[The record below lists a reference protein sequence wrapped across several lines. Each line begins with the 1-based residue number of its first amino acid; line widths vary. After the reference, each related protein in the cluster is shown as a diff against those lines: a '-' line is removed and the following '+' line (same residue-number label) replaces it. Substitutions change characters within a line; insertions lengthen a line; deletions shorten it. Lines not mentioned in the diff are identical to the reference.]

1 MPADILNPVRYR
13 TDFLKEHATGTETYL
28 NELFEQTGTSLKEN
42 KEDCQEISA
51 LDKVLLKTKRKF
63 SLFKV
68 GIGILLT
75 LLVILM
81 LTAIGGAYY
90 VFTEPGILLSPAAI
104 YSIFASCIL
113 VAVGFLVLIVLTSVF
128 LSKKSKKFK
137 STISNFEEVI
147 KTKIQEAFVKL
158 HDFYRAFNYSQV
170 YSQIQAQIPE
180 IEFLK
185 SADTNF
191 VKYVEKNFDPVY
203 VPSSTSMLVNYK
215 AGYFYKNPFIVGM
228 YKEMN
233 MVPHTYTGSLA
244 ISYYTGFG
252 EHRRLVSET
261 LHATLV
267 KPKPEY
273 KYIAVNSLY
282 ANAVPELEFEKA
294 PVLDYN
300 PAKHDKYIKQAE
312 KMLAQIEKKNAD
324 FTPMSNTEFEA
335 LFPVTKRSSEQKY
348 RAFFGQVAQ
357 QNLIN
362 FAKTLTSGRNYT
374 YSKSHNTNEVALR
387 ELSESFDLNPLDF
400 VDYDLTAFLSKYQ
413 EYAKVLSAS
422 LYDSFIPYLS
432 NPVLLE
438 GNISKQPEYTKT
450 PSILEHLALLT
461 KFKNIELLPNEA
473 GIDEYILEPLPEYE
487 NVCKV
492 HSFKAVPRVDYVV
505 VNAGDGPHQV
515 PVNWTEYIP
524 VFKEL
529 RYKVQQNQADANY
542 FENNFF
548 DQNNHVYTEENTV
561 SIVK

>member
-63 SLFKV
+63 SLFKASM
-68 GIGILLT
+68 GILLT
-75 LLVILM
+75 FLVVLM
-81 LTAIGGAYY
+81 LTSIGGAYY
-90 VFTEPGILLSPAAI
+90 VFTEPGISLSPAAI

-335 LFPVTKRSSEQKY
+335 LFPATKRSSEQKY

-357 QNLIN
+357 QNLVN

-387 ELSESFDLNPLDF
+387 ELSESFELNPLNF
-400 VDYDLTAFLSKYQ
+400 VDYDLTSFLSKYQ
-413 EYAKVLSAS
+413 KYAKEFSAS

-438 GNISKQPEYTKT
+438 GNISKQPEYTRNA
-450 PSILEHLALLT
+450 SILEHLALLT
-461 KFKNIELLPNEA
+461 KFKNSELLPSEA

-487 NVCKV
+487 NVCRV

-529 RYKVQQNQADANY
+529 RYEVLQNQDDSNY

-548 DQNNHVYTEENTV
+548 DQNNQVYTEENTV

>member
-13 TDFLKEHATGTETYL
+13 TDFLKEHASGTETYL
-28 NELFEQTGTSLKEN
+28 NELLEQTSTSLKEN
-42 KEDCQEISA
+42 QADCQEISA

-68 GIGILLT
+68 GMGILLT
-75 LLVILM
+75 LLVILT
-81 LTAIGGAYY
+81 LTSIGGAYY
-90 VFTEPGILLSPAAI
+90 VFTEPGISLSPAAI

-128 LSKKSKKFK
+128 LSKKNKKFRA
-137 STISNFEEVI
+137 TISNFEEVI
-147 KTKIQEAFVKL
+147 DTKIQEAFVKL

-170 YSQIQAQIPE
+170 YSQMHAQIPE

-282 ANAVPELEFEKA
+282 TNAVPELEFEKA

-335 LFPVTKRSSEQKY
+335 LFPATKRSSEQKY

-362 FAKTLTSGRNYT
+362 FAKSLTSGRNYT

-413 EYAKVLSAS
+413 EYAKELSAS

-529 RYKVQQNQADANY
+529 RYEVLQNQDDSNY

-548 DQNNHVYTEENTV
+548 DQNNHAYTEENTV

>member
-1 MPADILNPVRYR
+1 MPAEILNPVRYR
-13 TDFLKEHATGTETYL
+13 EDFLKEHASGTETYL
-28 NELFEQTGTSLKEN
+28 NELLEKTGTSLKEN
-42 KEDCQEISA
+42 QSACQEINA

-63 SLFKV
+63 SLFKT
-68 GIGILLT
+68 GMGILLT
-75 LLVILM
+75 LLVILV

-90 VFTEPGILLSPAAI
+90 VFTEPGISLSPAAV
-104 YSIFASCIL
+104 YSIFVSCIL
-113 VAVGFLVLIVLTSVF
+113 VAVGFLVLIILTSIF
-128 LSKKSKKFK
+128 LSKKNKKFK
-137 STISNFEEVI
+137 ATISNFEEVI
-147 KTKIQEAFVKL
+147 GAKTEETISKL
-158 HDFYRAFNYSQV
+158 YEFYRAFNYSQV
-170 YSQIQAQIPE
+170 YSQTQAQIPE

-191 VKYVEKNFDPVY
+191 VKYIEKNFDPVY
-203 VPSSTSMLVNYK
+203 APSSTSMLVDYR

-233 MVPHTYTGSLA
+233 LVPHTYTGSLA
-244 ISYYTGFG
+244 ISYYSGFG

-312 KMLAQIEKKNAD
+312 KTLAQIEKKNAD

-335 LFPVTKRSSEQKY
+335 MFPATKRSSEQKY

-362 FAKTLTSGRNYT
+362 FAKTLPSGRNYT
-374 YSKSHNTNEVALR
+374 YSKSHNTNEVTLR
-387 ELSESFDLNPLDF
+387 ELSESFDINPLEF
-400 VDYDLTAFLSKYQ
+400 VGYNLTIFLNKYK

-422 LYDSFIPYLS
+422 LYDSFVPYLS

-438 GNISKQPEYTKT
+438 GNISKQPEHSRL
-450 PSILEHLALLT
+450 PSVLEHLALLAKLKST
-461 KFKNIELLPNEA
+461 ELLPDEA
-473 GIDEYILEPLPEYE
+473 GIDEYILEPLSEYDS
-487 NVCKV
+487 VCKV
-492 HSFKAVPRVDYVV
+492 HSFKAVPRVEYVV

-515 PVNWTEYIP
+515 PVNWIEYIP

-529 RYKVQQNQADANY
+529 RYKVTPNQVDANY

-548 DQNNHVYTEENTV
+548 DKNNQAYSEENTV

>member
-13 TDFLKEHATGTETYL
+13 TDFLKEHASGTETYL
-28 NELFEQTGTSLKEN
+28 NELLEQTGTSLKEN
-42 KEDCQEISA
+42 QADCQEINA

-63 SLFKV
+63 SLFKA
-68 GIGILLT
+68 GMGILLT
-75 LLVILM
+75 LLVVLM
-81 LTAIGGAYY
+81 LTSIGGAYY
-90 VFTEPGILLSPAAI
+90 VFTEPGISLSPAAI

-147 KTKIQEAFVKL
+147 DTKIQEAFVKL

-170 YSQIQAQIPE
+170 YSQMQAQIPE

-191 VKYVEKNFDPVY
+191 VKYIEKNFDPVY

-300 PAKHDKYIKQAE
+300 PAKYDKYIKQAE

-335 LFPVTKRSSEQKY
+335 LFPATKRSSEQKY

-357 QNLIN
+357 QNLVN
-362 FAKTLTSGRNYT
+362 FAKTLLSGRNYT

-400 VDYDLTAFLSKYQ
+400 VDYDLTSFLSKYQ
-413 EYAKVLSAS
+413 KYAKELSAS

-432 NPVLLE
+432 NPALLE

-450 PSILEHLALLT
+450 PSVLEHLALLT
-461 KFKNIELLPNEA
+461 KFKNTELLPSEA
-473 GIDEYILEPLPEYE
+473 GIDEYILEPLSEYE
-487 NVCKV
+487 NVCRV
-492 HSFKAVPRVDYVV
+492 HSFKAVSRVDYVV

-524 VFKEL
+524 VFEEL
-529 RYKVQQNQADANY
+529 RYEVSQNQDDSNY
-542 FENNFF
+542 FANNFF
-548 DQNNHVYTEENTV
+548 DQNNQAYSEENTV

>member
-13 TDFLKEHATGTETYL
+13 TDFLKEHASGTENYL

-42 KEDCQEISA
+42 QADCQEINA

-63 SLFKV
+63 SLFKAGM
-68 GIGILLT
+68 GIFLT
-75 LLVILM
+75 LLVVLM
-81 LTAIGGAYY
+81 LTSIGGAYY
-90 VFTEPGILLSPAAI
+90 VFTEPGISLSPAVV

-147 KTKIQEAFVKL
+147 DTKIQEAFVKL

-191 VKYVEKNFDPVY
+191 VKYIEKNFDPVY
-203 VPSSTSMLVNYK
+203 LPSSTSMLVNYK

-312 KMLAQIEKKNAD
+312 KTLAQIEKKNAD

-335 LFPVTKRSSEQKY
+335 LFPATKRSSEQKY

-357 QNLIN
+357 QNLVN

-400 VDYDLTAFLSKYQ
+400 VGYDLTSFLSKYQ
-413 EYAKVLSAS
+413 KYAKELSAS

-438 GNISKQPEYTKT
+438 GNISKQPEYTRNA
-450 PSILEHLALLT
+450 SILEHLALLT
-461 KFKNIELLPNEA
+461 KFKNSELLPSEA
-473 GIDEYILEPLPEYE
+473 GIDEYILEPLPEYG
-487 NVCKV
+487 NVCRV

-524 VFKEL
+524 VFREL
-529 RYKVQQNQADANY
+529 RYEVLQNQDDSNY

-548 DQNNHVYTEENTV
+548 DQNNQTYSEENTV

>member
-1 MPADILNPVRYR
+1 MAADILNPVRYR
-13 TDFLKEHATGTETYL
+13 TDFLKEHASGTETYL
-28 NELFEQTGTSLKEN
+28 NELLEQTGTSLKEN
-42 KEDCQEISA
+42 QTDCQEINA

-63 SLFKV
+63 SLFKT

-75 LLVILM
+75 LLVILT

-90 VFTEPGILLSPAAI
+90 VFTEPGISLSPAAI

-147 KTKIQEAFVKL
+147 DIKIQEAFVKL

-170 YSQIQAQIPE
+170 YNQIQAQIPE

-191 VKYVEKNFDPVY
+191 VKYIEKNFDPVY

-233 MVPHTYTGSLA
+233 IVPHTYTGSLA

-252 EHRRLVSET
+252 EHRRLISET

-335 LFPVTKRSSEQKY
+335 LFPATKRSSEQKY

-357 QNLIN
+357 QNLVN
-362 FAKTLTSGRNYT
+362 FAKTLLSGRNYT

-400 VDYDLTAFLSKYQ
+400 VNYDLTSFLSKYQ
-413 EYAKVLSAS
+413 KYAKELSAS

-438 GNISKQPEYTKT
+438 GNISKQPEYTRNA
-450 PSILEHLALLT
+450 SILEHLALLT
-461 KFKNIELLPNEA
+461 KFKNTELLPNES
-473 GIDEYILEPLPEYE
+473 GINEYILEPLPEYE

-524 VFKEL
+524 VFREL
-529 RYKVQQNQADANY
+529 RYEVLQNQDDSNY

-548 DQNNHVYTEENTV
+548 DQNNQAYTEENAV

>member
-1 MPADILNPVRYR
+1 MAADILNPVRYR
-13 TDFLKEHATGTETYL
+13 TDFLKEHASGTETYL
-28 NELFEQTGTSLKEN
+28 NELLEQTGTSLKEN
-42 KEDCQEISA
+42 QTDCQEINA

-63 SLFKV
+63 SLFKT

-75 LLVILM
+75 LLVILT

-90 VFTEPGILLSPAAI
+90 VFTEPGISLSPAAI

-147 KTKIQEAFVKL
+147 DIKIQEAFVKL

-191 VKYVEKNFDPVY
+191 VKYIEKNFDPVY

-244 ISYYTGFG
+244 ISYYSGFG

-335 LFPVTKRSSEQKY
+335 LFPATKRSSEQKY

-357 QNLIN
+357 QNLVN
-362 FAKTLTSGRNYT
+362 FAKTLLSGRNYT

-387 ELSESFDLNPLDF
+387 ELSESFGLNPLDF
-400 VDYDLTAFLSKYQ
+400 VNYDLTSFLSKYQ
-413 EYAKVLSAS
+413 KYAKELSAS

-438 GNISKQPEYTKT
+438 GNISKQPEYTRNA
-450 PSILEHLALLT
+450 SILEHLALLT
-461 KFKNIELLPNEA
+461 KFKNTELLPNES
-473 GIDEYILEPLPEYE
+473 GINEYILEPLPEYE

-529 RYKVQQNQADANY
+529 RYEVQQNQDDSNY

-548 DQNNHVYTEENTV
+548 DQNNQAYTEENAV

>member
-1 MPADILNPVRYR
+1 MSADILNPVRYR
-13 TDFLKEHATGTETYL
+13 TDFLKEHASGTETYL
-28 NELFEQTGTSLKEN
+28 NELLEQTGTSLKEN
-42 KEDCQEISA
+42 QADCQEINA

-63 SLFKV
+63 SLFKA
-68 GIGILLT
+68 GMGILLT
-75 LLVILM
+75 LLVVLM
-81 LTAIGGAYY
+81 LTSIGGAYY
-90 VFTEPGILLSPAAI
+90 VFTEPGISLSPAAI

-113 VAVGFLVLIVLTSVF
+113 VAVGFLVLIVLTSFF

-147 KTKIQEAFVKL
+147 DTKIQEAFVKL

-170 YSQIQAQIPE
+170 YSQMQAQIPE

-312 KMLAQIEKKNAD
+312 KILAQIEKKNAD

-335 LFPVTKRSSEQKY
+335 LFPATKRSSEQKY

-357 QNLIN
+357 QNLVN

-374 YSKSHNTNEVALR
+374 YSKFHNTNEVALR

-413 EYAKVLSAS
+413 KYAKELSTS

-438 GNISKQPEYTKT
+438 GNISKQPEYTRNA
-450 PSILEHLALLT
+450 SILEHLALLT
-461 KFKNIELLPNEA
+461 KFKNSELLPSEA
-473 GIDEYILEPLPEYE
+473 GINEYILEPLPEYE

-492 HSFKAVPRVDYVV
+492 HSFKAVSRVDYVV
-505 VNAGDGPHQV
+505 VNAGDGPHRV

-529 RYKVQQNQADANY
+529 RYEVSQNQDDSNY

-548 DQNNHVYTEENTV
+548 DQNNQVYTEENTV

>member
-13 TDFLKEHATGTETYL
+13 TDFLKEHASGTESYL
-28 NELFEQTGTSLKEN
+28 NELLEQTGTSLKEN
-42 KEDCQEISA
+42 QADCQEINA

-63 SLFKV
+63 SLFKT
-68 GIGILLT
+68 GMGILLT
-75 LLVILM
+75 LLVVLM
-81 LTAIGGAYY
+81 LTSIGGAYY
-90 VFTEPGILLSPAAI
+90 VFTEPGISFSPAAI

-128 LSKKSKKFK
+128 LSKKNKKFRA
-137 STISNFEEVI
+137 TISNFEEVI
-147 KTKIQEAFVKL
+147 DAKIQEAFVKL

-170 YSQIQAQIPE
+170 YSKIQAQIPE

-185 SADTNF
+185 SADANF

-282 ANAVPELEFEKA
+282 TNAVPELEFEKA

-335 LFPVTKRSSEQKY
+335 LFPATKRSSEQKY

-374 YSKSHNTNEVALR
+374 YSKSHNTNEVAMR

-461 KFKNIELLPNEA
+461 KFKNTELLPNEA
-473 GIDEYILEPLPEYE
+473 GINEYILEPLPEYE

-492 HSFKAVPRVDYVV
+492 HSFKTVPRVDYVV

-529 RYKVQQNQADANY
+529 RYEVLQNQDDSNY

-548 DQNNHVYTEENTV
+548 DQNNQVYTEENTV

>member
-1 MPADILNPVRYR
+1 MPADILNPVIYR
-13 TDFLKEHATGTETYL
+13 SDFLKEHVSGTETYL
-28 NELFEQTGTSLKEN
+28 NELLEQTGTSLKEN
-42 KEDCQEISA
+42 QADCQEISA

-63 SLFKV
+63 SLFKA
-68 GIGILLT
+68 GMGILLT

-81 LTAIGGAYY
+81 LISIGGAYY
-90 VFTEPGILLSPAAI
+90 VFTEPGISLNPAAI

-128 LSKKSKKFK
+128 LSKKNKKFRA
-137 STISNFEEVI
+137 TISNFEEVI
-147 KTKIQEAFVKL
+147 DTKIQEAFVKL

-185 SADTNF
+185 SADNNF
-191 VKYVEKNFDPVY
+191 VKYIEKNFDPVY
-203 VPSSTSMLVNYK
+203 APSSTSMLVNYK

>member
-13 TDFLKEHATGTETYL
+13 ADFLSDHASATQTYL
-28 NELFEQTGTSLKEN
+28 NELLEQTGTSLTDNQK
-42 KEDCQEISA
+42 DCQEIKA
-51 LDKVLLKTKRKF
+51 IDKVLAKTKRKF
-63 SLFKV
+63 GLFKF
-68 GIGILLT
+68 GLGILLT

-81 LTAIGGAYY
+81 LASIGGAYY
-90 VFTEPGILLSPAAI
+90 VFTEPGIALSPAAI
-104 YSIFASCIL
+104 YSIFVSCI
-113 VAVGFLVLIVLTSVF
+113 VAALGFLILIILTSVF

-137 STISNFEEVI
+137 AEISNFEEVI
-147 KTKIQEAFVKL
+147 DAKTQEAFNKL
-158 HDFYRAFNYSQV
+158 LQFYRAFNYSQV
-170 YSQIQAQIPE
+170 YSQMQAQIPE

-185 SADTNF
+185 SADINF
-191 VKYVEKNFDPVY
+191 VKYIESNFDQVY
-203 VPSSTSMLVNYK
+203 APSSTSMLVNYK
-215 AGYFYKNPFIVGM
+215 AGYFYKNPFIVAM

-244 ISYYTGFG
+244 VSYYSGFG
-252 EHRRLVSET
+252 ENRRLVSET

-273 KYIAVNSLY
+273 KYLAVNSLY
-282 ANAVPELEFEKA
+282 AQAVSELDFSKS
-294 PVLDYN
+294 PIYDYN
-300 PAKHDKYIKQAE
+300 PDKHDKYIKQAE
-312 KMLAQIEKKNAD
+312 KTLAQIEKKNAD

-335 LFPVTKRSSEQKY
+335 LFPATKRSSEQKY

-362 FAKTLTSGRNYT
+362 FAKTLPSGRDYT
-374 YSKSHNTNEVALR
+374 YIKTHNTNEVSTSDLCA
-387 ELSESFDLNPLDF
+387 SFDLNPLDF
-400 VDYDLTAFLSKYQ
+400 VDYNLTSFLSKYR

-438 GNISKQPEYTKT
+438 GNISKQPKYTKSA
-450 PSILEHLALLT
+450 SIIEQLTLLSRL
-461 KFKNIELLPNEA
+461 KNSELLPDEA
-473 GIDEYILEPLPEYE
+473 GINEYILEPLSKYE

-492 HSFKAVPRVDYVV
+492 HSFETVPRTDYVV
-505 VNAGDGPHQV
+505 VMAGDGPHQV

-524 VFKEL
+524 VFREL
-529 RYKVQQNQADANY
+529 TYAVEQNPDDKNY

-548 DQNNHVYTEENTV
+548 DKNNQACTEENTV

>member
-13 TDFLKEHATGTETYL
+13 TDFLKEHASGTETYL
-28 NELFEQTGTSLKEN
+28 NELLEQTGTSLKEN
-42 KEDCQEISA
+42 QAACQEINA

-63 SLFKV
+63 SLFKA
-68 GIGILLT
+68 GMGILLT
-75 LLVILM
+75 LLVVLM
-81 LTAIGGAYY
+81 LTSIGGAYY
-90 VFTEPGILLSPAAI
+90 VFTEPGISLSPAAI

-113 VAVGFLVLIVLTSVF
+113 VAVGFLVLIVLTSFF

-147 KTKIQEAFVKL
+147 GTKTHEAFVKL

-191 VKYVEKNFDPVY
+191 VKYIEKNFDLVY
-203 VPSSTSMLVNYK
+203 VPSSSTMLVNYK

-312 KMLAQIEKKNAD
+312 KTLAQIEKKNAD

-335 LFPVTKRSSEQKY
+335 LFPATKRSSEQKY

-357 QNLIN
+357 QNLVN
-362 FAKTLTSGRNYT
+362 FAKTLLSGRNYT

-400 VDYDLTAFLSKYQ
+400 VNYDLTSFLSKYQ
-413 EYAKVLSAS
+413 EYAKELSAS

-438 GNISKQPEYTKT
+438 GNISKQPEYTRNA
-450 PSILEHLALLT
+450 SILEHLALLT
-461 KFKNIELLPNEA
+461 KFKNSELLPSEA
-473 GIDEYILEPLPEYE
+473 GLDEYILEPLPEYE

-529 RYKVQQNQADANY
+529 RYEVQQNQDDSNY

-548 DQNNHVYTEENTV
+548 DQNNQVYSEENTV

>member
-13 TDFLKEHATGTETYL
+13 TDFLKEHASGTETYL
-28 NELFEQTGTSLKEN
+28 NELLEQTGTSLKEN
-42 KEDCQEISA
+42 QADCQEINA

-63 SLFKV
+63 SLFKA
-68 GIGILLT
+68 GMGILLT
-75 LLVILM
+75 LLVVLM
-81 LTAIGGAYY
+81 LTSIGGAYY
-90 VFTEPGILLSPAAI
+90 VFAEPGISLSPAAI

-113 VAVGFLVLIVLTSVF
+113 VAVGFFVLIVLTSVC

-137 STISNFEEVI
+137 STISNFEQVI
-147 KTKIQEAFVKL
+147 DTKTQEAFVKL

-170 YSQIQAQIPE
+170 YSQMQAQIPE

-244 ISYYTGFG
+244 ISYYSGFG

-273 KYIAVNSLY
+273 KHIAVNSLY
-282 ANAVPELEFEKA
+282 ANSVPELEFEKA

-312 KMLAQIEKKNAD
+312 KTLAQIEKKNAD

-335 LFPVTKRSSEQKY
+335 LFPATKRSSEQKY

-357 QNLIN
+357 QNLVN

-400 VDYDLTAFLSKYQ
+400 VDYDLTSFLSKYQ
-413 EYAKVLSAS
+413 KYAKELSAS
-422 LYDSFIPYLS
+422 LCDSFIPYLS

-438 GNISKQPEYTKT
+438 GNISKQPEYTRNA
-450 PSILEHLALLT
+450 SILEHLALLT
-461 KFKNIELLPNEA
+461 KFKNSELLPSEA
-473 GIDEYILEPLPEYE
+473 GINEYILEPLPEYE
-487 NVCKV
+487 NVCRV
-492 HSFKAVPRVDYVV
+492 HSFKTVSRVEYVV

-529 RYKVQQNQADANY
+529 RYEVQQNQADSNY

-548 DQNNHVYTEENTV
+548 DQNNQAYTEENSV

>member
-13 TDFLKEHATGTETYL
+13 IDFLKEHASGTETYL
-28 NELFEQTGTSLKEN
+28 NELLEQTNTSLKEN
-42 KEDCQEISA
+42 QAACQEINA
-51 LDKVLLKTKRKF
+51 LDKVLLKTKHKF

-68 GIGILLT
+68 GMGILLT
-75 LLVILM
+75 LLVILT
-81 LTAIGGAYY
+81 LTSIGGAYY
-90 VFTEPGILLSPAAI
+90 VFTEPGISLSPAAI

-128 LSKKSKKFK
+128 LSKKNKEFRT
-137 STISNFEEVI
+137 TISNFEEVI
-147 KTKIQEAFVKL
+147 DTKIQEAFVKL

-185 SADTNF
+185 LADTNF

-282 ANAVPELEFEKA
+282 TNAVPELEFEKA

-335 LFPVTKRSSEQKY
+335 LFPATKRSSEQKY

-387 ELSESFDLNPLDF
+387 ELSESFDLNPMDF

-438 GNISKQPEYTKT
+438 GNISKQPEYTKI
-450 PSILEHLALLT
+450 PSVLEHLALLT
-461 KFKNIELLPNEA
+461 KFKNTELLPSEA

-487 NVCKV
+487 NICKV
-492 HSFKAVPRVDYVV
+492 HSFKTVPRVDYVV

-529 RYKVQQNQADANY
+529 RYEVLQNQDDSNY
-542 FENNFF
+542 FENNLF

>member
-13 TDFLKEHATGTETYL
+13 TDFLKEHASGTETYL
-28 NELFEQTGTSLKEN
+28 NELLEQTSTSLKEN
-42 KEDCQEISA
+42 QADCQEISA
-51 LDKVLLKTKRKF
+51 LDKVLLKTKHKF

-68 GIGILLT
+68 GMGILLT
-75 LLVILM
+75 LLVILT
-81 LTAIGGAYY
+81 LTSIGGAYY
-90 VFTEPGILLSPAAI
+90 VFTEPGISLSPAAI

-128 LSKKSKKFK
+128 LSKKNKKFRA
-137 STISNFEEVI
+137 TISNFEEVI
-147 KTKIQEAFVKL
+147 DTKIQEAFVKL
-158 HDFYRAFNYSQV
+158 HDFYRAFNYSQA
-170 YSQIQAQIPE
+170 YSQMHAQIPE

-215 AGYFYKNPFIVGM
+215 AGYFYKNPFILGM

-282 ANAVPELEFEKA
+282 TNAVPELEFEKA

-335 LFPVTKRSSEQKY
+335 LFPATKRSSEQKY

-461 KFKNIELLPNEA
+461 KFKNIELLPIEA
-473 GIDEYILEPLPEYE
+473 GINEYILEPLPEYE

-529 RYKVQQNQADANY
+529 RYEVLQNQDDSNY

>member
-13 TDFLKEHATGTETYL
+13 TDFLKEHASGTESYL
-28 NELFEQTGTSLKEN
+28 NELLEQTGTSLKEN
-42 KEDCQEISA
+42 QADCQEINA

-63 SLFKV
+63 SLFKT
-68 GIGILLT
+68 GMGILLT
-75 LLVILM
+75 LLVVLM
-81 LTAIGGAYY
+81 LTSIGGAYY
-90 VFTEPGILLSPAAI
+90 VFTEPGISFSPAAI

-128 LSKKSKKFK
+128 LSKKNKKFRA
-137 STISNFEEVI
+137 TISNFEEVI
-147 KTKIQEAFVKL
+147 DAKIQEAFVKL

-170 YSQIQAQIPE
+170 YSKIQAQIPE

-185 SADTNF
+185 SADANF

-282 ANAVPELEFEKA
+282 TNAVPELEFEKA

-335 LFPVTKRSSEQKY
+335 LFPATKRSSEQKY

-357 QNLIN
+357 QNLVN
-362 FAKTLTSGRNYT
+362 FAKSLTSGRNYT
-374 YSKSHNTNEVALR
+374 YSKSHNTNEVTLR

-400 VDYDLTAFLSKYQ
+400 VDYDLTSFLSKYQ
-413 EYAKVLSAS
+413 KYAKELSAS

-450 PSILEHLALLT
+450 PSVLEHLALLT
-461 KFKNIELLPNEA
+461 KFKNAELLPSEA
-473 GIDEYILEPLPEYE
+473 GIDEYILEPLFEYE

-529 RYKVQQNQADANY
+529 RYEVQQNQDDSNY

-548 DQNNHVYTEENTV
+548 DQNNQTYSEENTV

>member
-13 TDFLKEHATGTETYL
+13 TDFLKEHASGTETYL
-28 NELFEQTGTSLKEN
+28 NELLEQTGTSLKEN
-42 KEDCQEISA
+42 QADCQEISA

-63 SLFKV
+63 SLFKA
-68 GIGILLT
+68 GMGILLT

-81 LTAIGGAYY
+81 FISIGGAYY
-90 VFTEPGILLSPAAI
+90 VFTEPGISLNPAAI

-128 LSKKSKKFK
+128 LSKKNKKFRA
-137 STISNFEEVI
+137 TISNFEEVI
-147 KTKIQEAFVKL
+147 DTKIQEAFVKL

-170 YSQIQAQIPE
+170 YGQIQAQIPE

-335 LFPVTKRSSEQKY
+335 LFPATKRSSEQKY

-362 FAKTLTSGRNYT
+362 FAKSLTSGRNYT
-374 YSKSHNTNEVALR
+374 YSKSHNTNEVALC

-400 VDYDLTAFLSKYQ
+400 VDYDLTSFLSKYQ
-413 EYAKVLSAS
+413 EYAKELSAS

-438 GNISKQPEYTKT
+438 GNISKQPEYTRNA
-450 PSILEHLALLT
+450 SILEHLALLT
-461 KFKNIELLPNEA
+461 KFKNSELLPSEA
-473 GIDEYILEPLPEYE
+473 GINEYILEPLPEYE
-487 NVCKV
+487 NVCRV

-524 VFKEL
+524 VFREL
-529 RYKVQQNQADANY
+529 RYEVSQNQADANY

-548 DQNNHVYTEENTV
+548 DQNNQVYSEENTV

>member
-13 TDFLKEHATGTETYL
+13 SDFLKEHASGTETYL
-28 NELFEQTGTSLKEN
+28 NELLEQTGTSLKEN
-42 KEDCQEISA
+42 QAACQEINA

-63 SLFKV
+63 SLFKA
-68 GIGILLT
+68 GMGFLLT
-75 LLVILM
+75 LLVILT

-90 VFTEPGILLSPAAI
+90 VFTEPGISLSPAAV

-128 LSKKSKKFK
+128 LSKKNKKFK
-137 STISNFEEVI
+137 ATISNFEEVI
-147 KTKIQEAFVKL
+147 DTKIQEAFVKL

-191 VKYVEKNFDPVY
+191 VKYIEKNFDPVY

-282 ANAVPELEFEKA
+282 AYAVPELEFEKA

-335 LFPVTKRSSEQKY
+335 LFPATKRSSEQKY

-357 QNLIN
+357 QNLVN

-400 VDYDLTAFLSKYQ
+400 VDYDLTSFLSKYQ
-413 EYAKVLSAS
+413 EYAKELSAS
-422 LYDSFIPYLS
+422 LYDSFIAYLS

-438 GNISKQPEYTKT
+438 GNISKQPKYTKT
-450 PSILEHLALLT
+450 PSVLEHLALLT
-461 KFKNIELLPNEA
+461 KFKNTELLPSEA
-473 GIDEYILEPLPEYE
+473 GIDEYILEPLSEYE

-529 RYKVQQNQADANY
+529 RYEVQQNQEDSNY

-548 DQNNHVYTEENTV
+548 DQNNQAYSEENTV

>member
-1 MPADILNPVRYR
+1 MPADILNPVIYR
-13 TDFLKEHATGTETYL
+13 SDFLKEHVSGTETYL
-28 NELFEQTGTSLKEN
+28 NELLEQTGTSLKEN
-42 KEDCQEISA
+42 QADCQEISA

-63 SLFKV
+63 SLFKA
-68 GIGILLT
+68 GMGILLT

-81 LTAIGGAYY
+81 FISIGGAYY
-90 VFTEPGILLSPAAI
+90 VFTEPGISLNPAAI

-128 LSKKSKKFK
+128 LSKKNKKFRA
-137 STISNFEEVI
+137 TISNFEEVI
-147 KTKIQEAFVKL
+147 DTKIQEAFVKL

-185 SADTNF
+185 SADNNF
-191 VKYVEKNFDPVY
+191 VKYIEKNFDPVY
-203 VPSSTSMLVNYK
+203 APSSTSMLVNYK

-335 LFPVTKRSSEQKY
+335 LFPATKRSSEQKY

-362 FAKTLTSGRNYT
+362 FAKSLTSGRNYT

-400 VDYDLTAFLSKYQ
+400 VDYDLTSFLSKYQ
-413 EYAKVLSAS
+413 EYAKELSAS

-438 GNISKQPEYTKT
+438 GNISKQPEYTRNA
-450 PSILEHLALLT
+450 SILEHLALLT
-461 KFKNIELLPNEA
+461 KFKNSELLPSEA
-473 GIDEYILEPLPEYE
+473 GINEYILEPLPEYE
-487 NVCKV
+487 NVCIV

-524 VFKEL
+524 VFREL
-529 RYKVQQNQADANY
+529 RYEVSQNQADANY

-548 DQNNHVYTEENTV
+548 DQNNQVYSEENTV

>member
-1 MPADILNPVRYR
+1 MPADILNPVIYR
-13 TDFLKEHATGTETYL
+13 SDFLKEHVSGTETYL
-28 NELFEQTGTSLKEN
+28 NELLEQTGTSLKEN
-42 KEDCQEISA
+42 QADCQEISA

-63 SLFKV
+63 SLFKA
-68 GIGILLT
+68 GMGILLT

-81 LTAIGGAYY
+81 FISIGGAYY
-90 VFTEPGILLSPAAI
+90 VFTEPGISLNPAAI

-128 LSKKSKKFK
+128 LSKKNKKFRA
-137 STISNFEEVI
+137 TISNFEEVI
-147 KTKIQEAFVKL
+147 DTKIQEAFVKL

-185 SADTNF
+185 SADNNF
-191 VKYVEKNFDPVY
+191 VKYIEKNFDPVY
-203 VPSSTSMLVNYK
+203 APSSTSMLVNYK

-335 LFPVTKRSSEQKY
+335 LFPATKRSSEQKY

-362 FAKTLTSGRNYT
+362 FAKSLTSGRNYT

-400 VDYDLTAFLSKYQ
+400 VDYDLTSFLSKYQ
-413 EYAKVLSAS
+413 EYAKELSAS

-438 GNISKQPEYTKT
+438 GNISKQPEYTRNA
-450 PSILEHLALLT
+450 SILEHLALLT
-461 KFKNIELLPNEA
+461 KFKNSELLPSEA
-473 GIDEYILEPLPEYE
+473 GINEYILEPLPEYE
-487 NVCKV
+487 NVCIV

-529 RYKVQQNQADANY
+529 RYEVQQNQDDSNY

-548 DQNNHVYTEENTV
+548 DQNNQAYTEENAV

>member
-1 MPADILNPVRYR
+1 MPADILNPVIYR
-13 TDFLKEHATGTETYL
+13 SDFLKEHVSGTETYL
-28 NELFEQTGTSLKEN
+28 NELLEQTGTSLKEN
-42 KEDCQEISA
+42 QADCQEISA

-63 SLFKV
+63 SLFKA
-68 GIGILLT
+68 GMGILLT

-81 LTAIGGAYY
+81 LISIGGAYY
-90 VFTEPGILLSPAAI
+90 VFKEPGISLNPAAI

-128 LSKKSKKFK
+128 LSKKNKKFRA
-137 STISNFEEVI
+137 TISNFEEVI
-147 KTKIQEAFVKL
+147 DTKIQEAFVKL
-158 HDFYRAFNYSQV
+158 HDFYCAFNYSQV

-185 SADTNF
+185 SADNNF
-191 VKYVEKNFDPVY
+191 VKYIEKNFDPVY
-203 VPSSTSMLVNYK
+203 APSSTSMLVNYK

>member
-13 TDFLKEHATGTETYL
+13 TDFLKEHASGTESYL
-28 NELFEQTGTSLKEN
+28 NELLEQTGTSLKEN
-42 KEDCQEISA
+42 QADCQEINA

-63 SLFKV
+63 SLFKA
-68 GIGILLT
+68 GMGILLT
-75 LLVILM
+75 LLVVLM
-81 LTAIGGAYY
+81 LTSIGGAYY
-90 VFTEPGILLSPAAI
+90 VFTEPGISFSPAAI

-128 LSKKSKKFK
+128 LSKKNKKFRA
-137 STISNFEEVI
+137 TISNFEEVI
-147 KTKIQEAFVKL
+147 DAKIQEAFVKL

-170 YSQIQAQIPE
+170 YSKIQAQIPE

-185 SADTNF
+185 SADANF

-335 LFPVTKRSSEQKY
+335 LFPATKRSSEQKY

-374 YSKSHNTNEVALR
+374 YSKSHNTNEVAMR

-461 KFKNIELLPNEA
+461 KFKNTELLPNEA
-473 GIDEYILEPLPEYE
+473 GINEYILEPLPEYE

-492 HSFKAVPRVDYVV
+492 HSFKTVPRVDYVV

-529 RYKVQQNQADANY
+529 RYEVLQNQDDSNY

-548 DQNNHVYTEENTV
+548 DQNNQVYTEENTV

>member
-13 TDFLKEHATGTETYL
+13 TDFLKEHANGTETYL
-28 NELFEQTGTSLKEN
+28 NELLEQTGTSLKEN
-42 KEDCQEISA
+42 QADCQEINA
-51 LDKVLLKTKRKF
+51 LDRVLLKTKRKF
-63 SLFKV
+63 SLFKT
-68 GIGILLT
+68 GMGILLT
-75 LLVILM
+75 LLVVLM
-81 LTAIGGAYY
+81 LTSIGGAYY
-90 VFTEPGILLSPAAI
+90 VFTEPGISLSPAAI

-113 VAVGFLVLIVLTSVF
+113 VAVGFLVLIVLTSFF

-147 KTKIQEAFVKL
+147 DTKTQEAFVKL
-158 HDFYRAFNYSQV
+158 HEFYRAFNYSQV
-170 YSQIQAQIPE
+170 YSQIQTQIPE

-203 VPSSTSMLVNYK
+203 MPSSTSMLVNYK

-233 MVPHTYTGSLA
+233 MVLHTYTGSLA

-312 KMLAQIEKKNAD
+312 KTLAQIEKKNAD

-335 LFPVTKRSSEQKY
+335 LFPATKRSSEQKY

-357 QNLIN
+357 QNLVN
-362 FAKTLTSGRNYT
+362 FAKTLLSGRNYT

-400 VDYDLTAFLSKYQ
+400 VEYDLTSFLSKYQ
-413 EYAKVLSAS
+413 KYAKELSAS

-450 PSILEHLALLT
+450 PSVLEHLALLT
-461 KFKNIELLPNEA
+461 KFKNTELLPSEA

-529 RYKVQQNQADANY
+529 RYEVLQNQDDSNY

-548 DQNNHVYTEENTV
+548 DQNNQVYTEENTV

>member
-13 TDFLKEHATGTETYL
+13 TDFLKEHASGTETYL
-28 NELFEQTGTSLKEN
+28 NELLEQTGTSLKEN
-42 KEDCQEISA
+42 QAACQEISA

-68 GIGILLT
+68 GMGILLT
-75 LLVILM
+75 LLVILT

-90 VFTEPGILLSPAAI
+90 VFTEPGISLSPAAI

-128 LSKKSKKFK
+128 LSKKNKKFRA
-137 STISNFEEVI
+137 TISNFEEVI
-147 KTKIQEAFVKL
+147 DTKIQEAFVKL
-158 HDFYRAFNYSQV
+158 HDFYRTFNYSQV
-170 YSQIQAQIPE
+170 YSQMQTQIPE

-191 VKYVEKNFDPVY
+191 VKYIEKNFDPVY
-203 VPSSTSMLVNYK
+203 MPSSTSMLVNYK

-282 ANAVPELEFEKA
+282 ANAVPELEFEKT

-312 KMLAQIEKKNAD
+312 KMLALIEKKNAD

-335 LFPVTKRSSEQKY
+335 LFPAIKRSSEQKY

-357 QNLIN
+357 QNLVN

-400 VDYDLTAFLSKYQ
+400 VDYDLTSFLSKYQ

-438 GNISKQPEYTKT
+438 GNISKQPEYSKK

-461 KFKNIELLPNEA
+461 KFKNSELLPSEA
-473 GIDEYILEPLPEYE
+473 GIDEYILEPLSEYE

-529 RYKVQQNQADANY
+529 RYEVQQNQDDSNY

-548 DQNNHVYTEENTV
+548 DQNNQAYSEENTV